1 MTQWITWQSALAA
14 GVTALAIVAMFFDH
28 MIDVEEGFP
37 ADPVAFA
44 ISAALV
50 LALAAIVFGI
60 VVPRATRDPALPE
73 RAATRGF
80 VCSLV
85 SVLSLPGVWLGLP
98 FVLAGGA
105 ITLGLLGR
113 ASERRRLAIAA
124 IVVGAVVLV
133 LAIVG
138 TDWGSDD

>member
-1 MTQWITWQSALAA
+1 VTRWITWQSVLAA
-14 GVTALAIVAMFFDH
+14 GVTALAVVAMFFDH

-50 LALAAIVFGI
+50 LATAAIVFGV
-60 VVPRATRDPALPE
+60 VVPRATGDSAPPE
-73 RAATRGF
+73 TAATRGF

-113 ASERRRLAIAA
+113 DSGRRRLAIAA
-124 IVVGAVVLV
+124 IFVGAVVLV
-133 LAIVG
+133 LALVG
-138 TDWGSDD
+138 TDWGSED